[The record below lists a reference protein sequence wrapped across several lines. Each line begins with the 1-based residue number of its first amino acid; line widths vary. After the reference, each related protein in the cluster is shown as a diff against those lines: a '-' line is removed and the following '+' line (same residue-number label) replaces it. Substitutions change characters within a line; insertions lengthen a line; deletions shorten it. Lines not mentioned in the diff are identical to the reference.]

1 MKKLEKR
8 KRLIITAIPL
18 AVLIL
23 FFLATEKAALRIV
36 LLIMIIVLTIYF
48 LHILDKIVDIDNIT
62 EFSDKKLISERNKM
76 ERKYFYRYGE
86 CLCFP
91 TGENYKTAFC
101 NMNKIEKEYERRF
114 CISHAPFVEIEN
126 IEDKNYPY
134 KYIISIYS
142 FIESKRTGKIIKRKL
157 LEKLSNTKDFNLSDL
172 PEEIEIINEY
182 SYAFSEDW
190 KPL

>member
-1 MKKLEKR
+1 MKRPEKR

-76 ERKYFYRYGE
+76 ERKYFSRYGE

-91 TGENYKTAFC
+91 TGEKYKTAFC

-157 LEKLSNTKDFNLSDL
+157 LEKLSNTKDFNLSDFDL
-172 PEEIEIINEY
+172 PEEIINED
-182 SYAFSEDW
+182 SYVFSDNW
-190 KPL
+190 KLL